1 VHILPLPDVVL
12 STPAPNEAPA
22 NCDASWLVMSWHGSI
37 AVGTP
42 VAPATE
48 MPGADVSL
56 GAGVLTGAG
65 VSVGAGVLTGAG
77 VSVARVWSRPLPSR
91 PRSCRL
97 RPQTHEYECGG
108 AAEPAGDMPA
118 DRLRNYLGA
127 AAMGE
132 GATHRSLHARSP

>member
-1 VHILPLPDVVL
+1 
-12 STPAPNEAPA
+12 
-22 NCDASWLVMSWHGSI
+22 MSWHGSI

-77 VSVARVWSRPLPSR
+77 VSVGAGVVTAVAVAAEELQAPTTNPTSTSAAAPRNQPEICLPTGSGTIWE
-91 PRSCRL
+91 L
-97 RPQTHEYECGG
+97 RPW
-108 AAEPAGDMPA
+108 AREPPI
-118 DRLRNYLGA
+118 DRFMRG
-127 AAMGE
+127 
-132 GATHRSLHARSP
+132 SP